1 MHKTAYEML
10 ISDWSSDVFVSDLLY
25 QADFQGSYRQ
35 APFQLMQEFAYCGV
49 DAILDKLKTGE
60 TTATEMLIST
70 LGRIESHNPRLGAVT
85 EIMEQPARQEAA
97 RIDAQREHGDTVG
110 PLEGLAITLKG
121 ILATTHAPGSTAIG
135 GALFREKSCP
145 YVSRSG
151 VAD

>member
-85 EIMEQPARQEAA
+85 EIMEQHARQEATRTDA
-97 RIDAQREHGDTVG
+97 PRQHGETVRPLAGLPSTVKEIID
-110 PLEGLAITLKG
+110 
-121 ILATTHAPGSTAIG
+121 TTPAD
-135 GALFREKSCP
+135 RKS
-145 YVSRSG
+145 
-151 VAD
+151 AA

>member
-35 APFQLMQEFAYCGV
+35 APVQLMQEFAYCGV

-85 EIMEQPARQEAA
+85 EIMEQHARQEAA
-97 RIDAQREHGDTVG
+97 RIDAQREHGETVG
-110 PLEGLAITLKG
+110 RSEEHTSELQPLMRT
-121 ILATTHAPGSTAIG
+121 S
-135 GALFREKSCP
+135 
-145 YVSRSG
+145 Y
-151 VAD
+151 ADFCS